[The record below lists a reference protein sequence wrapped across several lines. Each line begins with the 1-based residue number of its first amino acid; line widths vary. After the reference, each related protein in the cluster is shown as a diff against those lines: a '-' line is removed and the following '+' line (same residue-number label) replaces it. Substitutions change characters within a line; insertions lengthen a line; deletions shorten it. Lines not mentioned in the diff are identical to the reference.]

1 MKLKIIATSLAKNFS
16 LTKVG
21 CKGMGGG
28 GSWEKGGGLAVL
40 AADCGMQ
47 CNINLWQKGKK
58 IKK

>member
-1 MKLKIIATSLAKNFS
+1 M
-16 LTKVG
+16 
-21 CKGMGGG
+21 G